1 MQLREGSFT
10 SLLIFVCLAALTLS
24 PLFGALG
31 WRFRG
36 RLVECGGRLGD
47 RAAGDAHRGRL
58 TTTS

>member
-24 PLFGALG
+24 PLFSALA
-31 WRFRG
+31 WCFRG
-36 RLVECGGRLGD
+36 RLVECGGRH